1 MDPRSDRRGLTL
13 AAGDG
18 SPRASAVLAAVRRKR
33 QDAAPSRRRMR
44 LEDYWGIGP
53 KTSERLVSALGTS
66 RAIEAIESAD
76 VRALVDAGLH
86 RGRATRILRRAN
98 GETGMDVLATGDTRS
113 VYDDL
118 LSLAANGAL
127 TAHAADRI
135 RVLTPLADRD
145 AVEDR
150 LDRVVAARD
159 AWEGLAE
166 ADRERVVEAFD
177 AYDEA
182 EGSDLA
188 AVETALALREAGLDE
203 GPFEAIG
210 GLEAEALRDAA
221 NALADVRGSIDP
233 TSVDG
238 DGEIEVARG
247 ADDELDRLRDRL
259 DAAEELANSAFDVLD
274 AVRDGSLRD
283 FEALEAATVD
293 HVASETGVDPA
304 TVRSVAPD
312 EALDAADFVS
322 ATLRDLVVELEE
334 SVAEREAAVAE
345 DIRER
350 IGETGAETEG
360 ERGDGER
367 GGHVAR
373 AVTAVSD
380 AAFLLSLARFA
391 ADYDLVRPTLVD
403 DGIAVRNARNPFIAG
418 EVQPVSYA
426 VGTHS
431 LAGDGGVASADAP
444 PTGDRVSVLTGA
456 NSGGKTTLLETICAV
471 ALLASMGLPVPAEA
485 AEVGA
490 FDRIVFHRRHASFNA
505 GVLESTLKS
514 VVPPLVE
521 DGRTLMLVD
530 EFEAITEPGR
540 AADLLNGLVTL
551 TVDRGALGVYVTH
564 LAEDLSPLPEAARID
579 GIFAEG
585 LTSDLELRVDY
596 QPRFGTIGKSTP
608 EFIVSR
614 LVANAS
620 DRGVRAGFEHLAG
633 AVGEEAVQRT
643 LSDAE
648 WAGDDD

>member
-1 MDPRSDRRGLTL
+1 
-13 AAGDG
+13 
-18 SPRASAVLAAVRRKR
+18 
-33 QDAAPSRRRMR
+33 MR

-53 KTSERLVSALGTS
+53 KTSEQLVSALGTS
-66 RAIEAIESAD
+66 RAVEAIEAAD
-76 VRALVDAGLH
+76 VRTLVDAGLH

-98 GETGMDVLATGDTRS
+98 GEAGMDVLATADTRS

-118 LSLAANGAL
+118 LSLAAGHAL

-135 RVLTPLADRD
+135 RVLTPLTDQG
-145 AVEDR
+145 AVEAR
-150 LDRVVAARD
+150 LDSVVAARD

-166 ADRERVVEAFD
+166 ADRDRVTEAFD

-182 EGSDLA
+182 EGSELA
-188 AVETALALREAGLDE
+188 AVETAIALREAGLD
-203 GPFEAIG
+203 GHPFEAVG
-210 GLEAEALRDAA
+210 ELETAALRDAA
-221 NALADVRGSIDP
+221 EALADVRGSIDL
-233 TSVDG
+233 TGSGGDG
-238 DGEIEVARG
+238 DIEVARG
-247 ADDELDRLRDRL
+247 ADAELDRLRDRL
-259 DAAEELANSAFDVLD
+259 DAAEDLANSAFDVLD

-283 FEALEAATVD
+283 FEALEAATVE
-293 HVASETGVDPA
+293 HVASETGADPA

-312 EALDAADFVS
+312 DALDAADFVS
-322 ATLRDLVVELEE
+322 ATLRDLVAETEE
-334 SVAEREAAVAE
+334 AVAEREERVAADIRDRIGGVRTGTEEGDDRAAGDSAAGNSVARAAAAVA
-345 DIRER
+345 
-350 IGETGAETEG
+350 
-360 ERGDGER
+360 
-367 GGHVAR
+367 
-373 AVTAVSD
+373 D
-380 AAFLLSLARFA
+380 AAFLLSLGRFA

-403 DGIAVRNARNPFIAG
+403 DGIAVRNARNPFISG
-418 EVQPVSYA
+418 DVQPVSYG
-426 VGTHS
+426 VGTHG
-431 LAGDGGVASADAP
+431 LADDEGVANVDAP

-456 NSGGKTTLLETICAV
+456 NSGGKTTLLETVCAV

-485 AEVGA
+485 AEVGS

-585 LTSDLELRVDY
+585 LTNDLELRVDY

-614 LVANAS
+614 LVANAK

-648 WAGDDD
+648 WTGGDD

>member
-1 MDPRSDRRGLTL
+1 
-13 AAGDG
+13 
-18 SPRASAVLAAVRRKR
+18 
-33 QDAAPSRRRMR
+33 MR

-53 KTSERLVSALGTS
+53 KTSERLTEALGTE
-66 RAIEAIESAD
+66 RAVEAIESAD

-98 GETGMDVLATGDTRS
+98 GEAGMDVLATGDARS

-118 LSLAANGAL
+118 LGLAADAAL

-135 RVLTPLADRD
+135 RVLTPLLDRD
-145 AVEDR
+145 AVEQR

-159 AWEGLAE
+159 AWEGLDDAE
-166 ADRERVVEAFD
+166 REAVADAFA

-182 EGSDLA
+182 DGSDLA
-188 AVETALALREAGLDE
+188 AVETAVALREAGLTD
-203 GPFEAIG
+203 GPFADVG
-210 GLEAEALRDAA
+210 ALDGDRLRDAA
-221 NALADVRGSIDP
+221 DALADVRGSIDP
-233 TSVDG
+233 AGDLDG
-238 DGEIEVARG
+238 DDIEIAAG
-247 ADDELDRLRDRL
+247 ADAELDRLREQL
-259 DAAEELANSAFDVLD
+259 SAARDLADSAFDVLET
-274 AVRDGSLRD
+274 VRDGSLRD

-293 HVASETGVDPA
+293 HVARETGVEPA
-304 TVRSVAPD
+304 TVRSAAPD

-322 ATLRDLVVELEE
+322 GTLRDLVGELE
-334 SVAEREAAVAE
+334 AAADEREAAVAA

-350 IGETGAETEG
+350 LGDEPEG
-360 ERGDGER
+360 DEDTT
-367 GGHVAR
+367 VAR
-373 AVTAVSD
+373 AATAVSD
-380 AAFLLSLARFA
+380 AAFLLSLGRFA
-391 ADYDLVRPTLVD
+391 AENGHVRPTLVD
-403 DGIAVRNARNPFIAG
+403 DGIAVRGARNPFLG
-418 EVQPVSYA
+418 GDVQPVSYG
-426 VGTHS
+426 VGSHS
-431 LAGDGGVASADAP
+431 LAGEAGVASADAP

-456 NSGGKTTLLETICAV
+456 NSGGKTTLLETLCAV
-471 ALLASMGLPVPAEA
+471 ALLASMGLPVPADA
-485 AEVGA
+485 AEVGT

-514 VVPPLVE
+514 VVPPLVA

-564 LAEDLSPLPEAARID
+564 LAEDLSPLPDAARID

-585 LTSDLELRVDY
+585 LTNDLELRVDY
-596 QPRFGTIGKSTP
+596 QPRFETVGKSTP

-614 LVANAS
+614 LVANAG

-648 WAGDDD
+648 WAANDD

>member
-1 MDPRSDRRGLTL
+1 
-13 AAGDG
+13 
-18 SPRASAVLAAVRRKR
+18 
-33 QDAAPSRRRMR
+33 MR

-53 KTSERLVSALGTS
+53 KTSERLTEALGTE

-98 GETGMDVLATGDTRS
+98 GEAGMDVLATGDARS

-118 LSLAANGAL
+118 LALAADAAL

-135 RVLTPLADRD
+135 RVLTPLLDRD
-145 AVEDR
+145 AVEKR

-159 AWEGLAE
+159 AWTGLDEAE
-166 ADRERVVEAFD
+166 RDAVADAFA

-182 EGSDLA
+182 DGSDLA
-188 AVETALALREAGLDE
+188 AVETAVALREAGLTD
-203 GPFEAIG
+203 GPFADVG
-210 GLEAEALRDAA
+210 ALDGDRLRDAA
-221 NALADVRGSIDP
+221 DALADVRGSIDP
-233 TSVDG
+233 AGGIDG
-238 DGEIEVARG
+238 DDIEIATG
-247 ADDELDRLRDRL
+247 ADAELDRLREQL
-259 DAAEELANSAFDVLD
+259 AAARDLADSAFDVLET
-274 AVRDGSLRD
+274 VRDGSLRD
-283 FEALEAATVD
+283 FEALEAATID
-293 HVASETGVDPA
+293 HVARETGVEPA
-304 TVRSVAPD
+304 TVRSAAPD

-322 ATLRDLVVELEE
+322 GTLRALVVELEAA
-334 SVAEREAAVAE
+334 VDEREAAVAA

-350 IGETGAETEG
+350 LGDEPARNAGDGDGAEGEG
-360 ERGDGER
+360 EGGDTT
-367 GGHVAR
+367 VAR
-373 AVTAVSD
+373 AAAAVSD
-380 AAFLLSLARFA
+380 AAFLLSLGRFA
-391 ADYDLVRPTLVD
+391 AENGHVRPTLVE
-403 DGIAVRNARNPFIAG
+403 DGIAVRNARNPFLDG
-418 EVQPVSYA
+418 DVQPVSYG
-426 VGTHS
+426 VGSHA
-431 LAGDGGVASADAP
+431 LADDPGVASADAP
-444 PTGDRVSVLTGA
+444 PAGDRVSVLTGA
-456 NSGGKTTLLETICAV
+456 NSGGKTTLLETLCAV
-471 ALLASMGLPVPAEA
+471 ALLASMGLPVPADA
-485 AEVGA
+485 AEVGT

-514 VVPPLVE
+514 VVPPLVA

-564 LAEDLSPLPEAARID
+564 LAEDLSPLPETARID

-585 LTSDLELRVDY
+585 LTNDLELRVDY

-614 LVANAS
+614 LVANAG

-648 WAGDDD
+648 WAANDD

>member
-1 MDPRSDRRGLTL
+1 
-13 AAGDG
+13 
-18 SPRASAVLAAVRRKR
+18 
-33 QDAAPSRRRMR
+33 MR

-98 GETGMDVLATGDTRS
+98 GEAGMDVLATGDTRS

-118 LSLAANGAL
+118 LSLAAGHAL

-135 RVLTPLADRD
+135 RVLTPLADRE
-145 AVEDR
+145 AVEER
-150 LDRVVAARD
+150 LDDVVAARE
-159 AWEGLAE
+159 AWEGLGE

-177 AYDEA
+177 AYDDA

-188 AVETALALREAGLDE
+188 AVETALALREAGLDH
-203 GPFEAIG
+203 GPFAAVGE
-210 GLEAEALRDAA
+210 LESERLRDAA
-221 NALADVRGSIDP
+221 DALADVRGSIDP
-233 TSVDG
+233 TAIDDG
-238 DGEIEVARG
+238 GEIEIARG
-247 ADDELDRLRDRL
+247 ADAELDRLRDRR

-293 HVASETGVDPA
+293 RVASETGVDPA

-312 EALDAADFVS
+312 DALDAADFVS
-322 ATLRDLVVELEE
+322 ATLRDLAAELEAE
-334 SVAEREAAVAE
+334 VAEREAAVAA

-350 IGETGAETEG
+350 IGGMQAKTDEAG
-360 ERGDGER
+360 EADGNNGRGSA
-367 GGHVAR
+367 VTR
-373 AVTAVSD
+373 AVNAVSD

-391 ADYDLVRPTLVD
+391 ADHDLVRPTLVD
-403 DGIAVRNARNPFIAG
+403 DGIAVRNARNLFLAG

-431 LAGDGGVASADAP
+431 LAGDAGVASADAP

-551 TVDRGALGVYVTH
+551 TVERGALGVYVTH
-564 LAEDLSPLPEAARID
+564 LAEDLSPLPDAARID

-585 LTSDLELRVDY
+585 LTSDLALRVDY

-648 WAGDDD
+648 WTGDDE

>member
-1 MDPRSDRRGLTL
+1 
-13 AAGDG
+13 
-18 SPRASAVLAAVRRKR
+18 
-33 QDAAPSRRRMR
+33 MR

-53 KTSERLVSALGTS
+53 KTSERLAESLGTE
-66 RAIEAIESAD
+66 RAVEAIEAAD
-76 VRALVDAGLH
+76 VRALVDAGIH

-98 GETGMDVLATGDTRS
+98 GEAGMDVLATGDTRS

-118 LSLAANGAL
+118 LALAARSAL

-135 RVLTPLADRD
+135 RVLTPLTDRD
-145 AVEDR
+145 AVESR
-150 LDRVVAARD
+150 LDSVVTARD
-159 AWEGLAE
+159 AWAGLDDG
-166 ADRERVVEAFD
+166 DRERVVEAFD
-177 AYDEA
+177 EYDAA

-188 AVETALALREAGLDE
+188 AVETAVALRRVGLTEA
-203 GPFEAIG
+203 PFEAVG
-210 GLEAEALRDAA
+210 ALDGDALRDAA
-221 NALADVRGSIDP
+221 DALADVRGAIDP
-233 TSVDG
+233 TAAGG
-238 DGEIEVARG
+238 DGSIEVARG
-247 ADDELDRLRDRL
+247 ADDELDRRRDQR
-259 DAAEELANSAFDVLD
+259 DAAAELSNSAFDVLD

-283 FEALEAATVD
+283 LEALEAATID

-304 TVRSVAPD
+304 TVRAVAPD
-312 EALDAADFVS
+312 DALDAADFVS
-322 ATLRDLVVELEE
+322 ATLRDLTAELEE
-334 SVAEREAAVAE
+334 AVAEREGTVAA

-350 IGETGAETEG
+350 IGGVRDGSPDADGDESDGAPEATGT
-360 ERGDGER
+360 
-367 GGHVAR
+367 VAG
-373 AVTAVSD
+373 AVSAVSD
-380 AAFLLSLARFA
+380 VAFLLSLARFA
-391 ADYDLVRPTLVD
+391 VAFDLTRPTLVD
-403 DGIAVRNARNPFIAG
+403 DGIAVRNARNPFIDG
-418 EVQPVSYA
+418 EVQAVSYA
-426 VGTHS
+426 IGSHA
-431 LAGDGGVASADAP
+431 LADESGVANAETP

-456 NSGGKTTLLETICAV
+456 NSGGKTTLLETLCAV
-471 ALLASMGLPVPAEA
+471 ALLASMGLPVPAEE

-514 VVPPLVE
+514 VVPPLVA

-551 TVDRGALGVYVTH
+551 TVDRGSLGVYVTH
-564 LAEDLSPLPEAARID
+564 LANDLSPLPEPARID

-585 LTSDLELRVDY
+585 LTGDLDLRVDY
-596 QPRFGTIGKSTP
+596 QPRFGTVGKSTP

-648 WAGDDD
+648 WSAGDD